1 MNNQTDGQ
9 NMQQNAPPVEAIV
22 VKSPKSVKADPNK
35 KVRKLPSFIKVA
47 DPNIANDPVPKKR
60 RSRKSSKKSRR
71 VNLVKPRLAW
81 VYKVAKIANLPF
93 RVAENAA
100 KAIREICYTV
110 AEKIVIEA
118 VRISMSQG
126 KKTVQSQDIAS
137 ALNLVVP
144 SELAAKYAN
153 LARYPISKVAQNKA
167 TTGVFNVRTD
177 ITTLVFG
184 CGQSK
189 NLVKAKT
196 GMKVSSNALI
206 MLAAIQQFIC
216 EDFVEQGIIVAEA
229 KKIKTLK
236 VHCIEQAAM
245 NDQNLHALF
254 KMT

>member
-1 MNNQTDGQ
+1 MNNETDGQ
-9 NMQQNAPPVEAIV
+9 MMQQNAPPVEPVNA
-22 VKSPKSVKADPNK
+22 KSPKLSHTK
-35 KVRKLPSFIKVA
+35 
-47 DPNIANDPVPKKR
+47 NIAVVPKKR
-60 RSRKSSKKSRR
+60 RSRKSSKKSRK

-81 VYKVAKIANLPF
+81 IYKVAKKLDQQF

-100 KAIREICYTV
+100 KAIRDICYTV

-137 ALNLVVP
+137 ALSLVVP
-144 SELAAKYAN
+144 AELATVCAMSAKEAIAN
-153 LARYPISKVAQNKA
+153 VARNKA
-167 TTGVFNVRTD
+167 KTNGFQVHTN
-177 ITTLVFG
+177 ITMLIFG

-189 NLVKAKT
+189 NLIKAKT
-196 GMKVSSNALI
+196 SMKVSSNALV
-206 MLAAIQQFIC
+206 MLAAIQQCIC
-216 EDFVEQGIIVAEA
+216 EQFVEQGMIVAEA

-245 NDQNLHALF
+245 NDQDLHVLF